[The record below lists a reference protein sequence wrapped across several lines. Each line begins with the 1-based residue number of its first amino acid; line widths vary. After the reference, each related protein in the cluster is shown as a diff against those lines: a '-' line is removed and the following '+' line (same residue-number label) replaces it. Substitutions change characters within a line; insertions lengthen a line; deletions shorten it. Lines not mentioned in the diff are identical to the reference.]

1 MLGLLVVD
9 FILMRFRTQSY
20 SFRYADYLV
29 RTKYLQA
36 EVHKF
41 VQKSGG
47 APVWDHF
54 KLMEETKHSVK
65 RHLEKQMAGYIL
77 GQVNQKV
84 W

>member
-1 MLGLLVVD
+1 M
-9 FILMRFRTQSY
+9 
-20 SFRYADYLV
+20 

-41 VQKSGG
+41 VQKTGG
-47 APVWDHF
+47 APAWEHF

-65 RHLEKQMAGYIL
+65 RHLEKQMASYTL